1 MEVLGYWFEGT
12 FFFRLRLEL
21 VIIIFQM
28 FADDCSRGNMV
39 MREDQ
44 LLGIF
49 LGESTTCL
57 FRYIVKA
64 EHESAIL
71 CYHLKIRTESSAQI
85 KSHRKSLFSTSVKVG
100 SVLFTL
106 RNSDKSRCSL
116 KCIELL

>member
-1 MEVLGYWFEGT
+1 
-12 FFFRLRLEL
+12 
-21 VIIIFQM
+21 M

-39 MREDQ
+39 MGEDQ
-44 LLGIF
+44 VLGIF

-57 FRYIVKA
+57 FRYIVRA

-85 KSHRKSLFSTSVKVG
+85 KSRRKSLFSTSVKVG

-106 RNSDKSRCSL
+106 RSSDKSHCSF
-116 KCIELL
+116 KCMELL